1 MESEAKADRREWWAR
16 SRAWISILLLAPFAV
31 GTLLSE
37 PSVPANTPWY
47 LLLEAVGW
55 TCFLV
60 GGTVRWW
67 ATLYIG
73 GRKTMNVVSEGPYSI
88 CRNPLYVGTFL
99 IVLAIAFYLP
109 SLTFAAGLAVT
120 SVFYLGVT
128 VSAEERRL
136 GQMFGAAYARYCE
149 EVPRFFPR
157 LRIPRT
163 EPVIEVVMDGLK
175 AEAVRAA
182 RYVWVPLIAEAIAHL
197 RLVLESW
204 WPHYWSLP

>member
-1 MESEAKADRREWWAR
+1 MESETRPDRREWWAR
-16 SRAWISILLLAPFAV
+16 SRAWISILLLTPFAV
-31 GTLLSE
+31 GTILSH
-37 PSVPANTPWY
+37 PSVSANSPWY
-47 LLLEAVGW
+47 LLLEGVGW

-73 GRKTMNVVSEGPYSI
+73 GRKRMQVVTEGPYSLF
-88 CRNPLYVGTFL
+88 RNPLYVGTFL

-109 SLTFAAGLAVT
+109 SLTFAAGLLIA
-120 SVFYLGVT
+120 SVFYLSVT
-128 VSAEERRL
+128 VSAEERWL
-136 GQMFGAAYARYCE
+136 GRIFGEEYTRYCQ

-157 LRIPRT
+157 LRRPLT
-163 EPVIEVVMDGLK
+163 PPVIEVVVDGVK
-175 AEAVRAA
+175 AETLRAA

-197 RLVLESW
+197 RLESW

>member
-37 PSVPANTPWY
+37 PSIPANTPWY

-73 GRKTMNVVSEGPYSI
+73 GRKRMHMVSEGPYSLS
-88 CRNPLYVGTFL
+88 RNPLYVGTFL

-109 SLTFAAGLAVT
+109 SLTFAAGLLIA
-120 SVFYLGVT
+120 SVFYLSVT
-128 VSAEERRL
+128 VSAEERWL
-136 GQMFGAAYARYCE
+136 GRTFGEEYTRYCQ

-157 LRIPRT
+157 LRRPRT
-163 EPVIEVVMDGLK
+163 PPVIEVVVEGLR
-175 AEAVRAA
+175 AETVRAA

-197 RLVLESW
+197 RLESW